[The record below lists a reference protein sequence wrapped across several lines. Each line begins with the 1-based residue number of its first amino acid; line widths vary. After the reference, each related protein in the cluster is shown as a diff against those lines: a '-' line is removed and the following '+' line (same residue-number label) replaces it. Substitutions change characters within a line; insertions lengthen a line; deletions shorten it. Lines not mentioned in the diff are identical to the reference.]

1 MALLPTQLEM
11 ANPGRP
17 SPQPPYQNRET
28 WYEFALRRFN
38 SENVDYGSWLEQ
50 RRKAFIESAIKNPYF
65 DYSLV
70 ATASLLFVLLAY
82 WKLWMDDRRKMF
94 VTAEMM
100 TDILNQDQYSRET
113 ARLAI
118 EKYNGHIE
126 FCDRASQ

>member
-1 MALLPTQLEM
+1 MNHWAAHLAITALLSIQLGT
-11 ANPGRP
+11 ANTLKP

-28 WYEFALRRFN
+28 WYEFALKRFN

-50 RRKAFIESAIKNPYF
+50 RRKAFIESTIKNPYF

-82 WKLWMDDRRKMF
+82 WKLWMDDRRKML

-100 TDILNQDQYSRET
+100 TDILNQDQYSR
-113 ARLAI
+113 
-118 EKYNGHIE
+118 
-126 FCDRASQ
+126 